1 MLDVT
6 FPYVLNVDT
15 AINVANEMMSSEI
28 IEPEDVVVVASN
40 IDDLVEKF
48 RDNRKLMETPGK
60 TLFLYFLRFCHESLF
75 FRGVQSF

>member
-1 MLDVT
+1 MDEMLDVT

-28 IEPEDVVVVASN
+28 IEPEDVVIVASN

-48 RDNRKLMETPGK
+48 RDNRQLMETPGK
-60 TLFLYFLRFCHESLF
+60 TLLRFCHEKRPF
-75 FRGVQSF
+75 IESF